1 MTRIER
7 KAGVLN
13 PETRRI
19 FSYLDGELRSA
30 EAAEFEREI
39 AGNPG
44 LEAEVR
50 AFRSVLAALDQ
61 LAVFAPSPDF
71 RVRVLAALYA
81 GRSWRVR
88 LRAWIGGG
96 SFAIVPNALASLL
109 DEGLPARQAKALS
122 AFVARDPEAARALAT
137 WRRLHDE
144 LDRLPNHAPAA
155 GFGDR
160 VMARVATAPAASAT
174 SARRSGF
181 ARRIRR
187 AWSRPA
193 DRLAAASG
201 IAFGPTTAV
210 LATAYMLF
218 SNNPLVTA
226 SNVASFL
233 WTKTA
238 EAVSGLVNSGFGS
251 ALGGVFG
258 FLDGVAPPGPAIA
271 ATVLLFACLTLVSA
285 WVLYRNIIKIPVS
298 ERRYVPI

>member
-1 MTRIER
+1 MTKIDRR
-7 KAGVLN
+7 ARALD

-19 FSYLDGELRSA
+19 FSYLDGELRSG
-30 EAAEFEREI
+30 EIVEFEREM

-50 AFRSVLAALDQ
+50 AFRSVLGALDQ

-71 RVRVLAALYA
+71 RVRVLVALYA

-109 DEGLPARQAKALS
+109 DEGLPARQARALS

-137 WRRLHDE
+137 WKRLHDE
-144 LDRLPNHAPAA
+144 LDRLPTHAPTA

-160 VMARVATAPAASAT
+160 VMARVVTAPAAST
-174 SARRSGF
+174 RRSSF
-181 ARRIRR
+181 AQRITR

-238 EAVSGLVNSGFGS
+238 DAVSGLVNSGFGS
-251 ALGGVFG
+251 AVGGVFG
-258 FLDGVAPPGPAIA
+258 FLDGVAPQGPAIA
-271 ATVLLFACLTLVSA
+271 VSVLLFACLTLVSA
-285 WVLYRNIIKIPVS
+285 WVLYRNIVKVPVS

>member
-1 MTRIER
+1 MTKIDRR
-7 KAGVLN
+7 VRDLD

-19 FSYLDGELRSA
+19 FSYLDGELRPSDVV
-30 EAAEFEREI
+30 EFEREV
-39 AGNPG
+39 ADNPG
-44 LEAEVR
+44 LKAEVR

-61 LAVFAPSPDF
+61 LALFAPSPDF
-71 RVRVLAALYA
+71 RVRVLVALYA
-81 GRSWRVR
+81 GRSWRAR
-88 LRAWIGGG
+88 ARAWIGGG

-109 DEGLPARQAKALS
+109 DESLPARQARALS
-122 AFVARDPEAARALAT
+122 AFVAGDPEAAGALAE
-137 WRRLHDE
+137 WKRLHDR
-144 LDRLPNHAPAA
+144 LDRLPAYAPAA

-160 VMARVATAPAASAT
+160 VMARVEVAPAPSV
-174 SARRSGF
+174 RHGRF
-181 ARRIRR
+181 AELVKR

-226 SNVASFL
+226 SNIASFL

-238 EAVSGLVNSGFGS
+238 DALSGLINSGFGNAVGS
-251 ALGGVFG
+251 VFG
-258 FLDGVAPPGPAIA
+258 LLDGVAPPGPALA
-271 ATVLLFACLTLVSA
+271 VSVLLFACLTLVSA
-285 WVLYRNIIKIPVS
+285 WVLYRNIVKVPVS

>member
-1 MTRIER
+1 MTKIDR
-7 KAGVLN
+7 KAGALD

-19 FSYLDGELRSA
+19 FSYLDGELRSSEVVA
-30 EAAEFEREI
+30 FEREI

-71 RVRVLAALYA
+71 RVRVLVALYA
-81 GRSWRVR
+81 GRSWRAR

-109 DEGLPARQAKALS
+109 DEGLPARQARALS

-137 WRRLHDE
+137 WKRLHDE
-144 LDRLPNHAPAA
+144 LDRLPTYAPPA

-160 VMARVATAPAASAT
+160 VMARVATAPAASVRH
-174 SARRSGF
+174 SSF
-181 ARRIRR
+181 AQRMRQ

-226 SNVASFL
+226 PNVASFL
-233 WTKTA
+233 WTKTT
-238 EAVSGLVNSGFGS
+238 EALAGLFNGGFGS
-251 ALGGVFG
+251 AVGSLFG
-258 FLDGVAPPGPAIA
+258 LIDGVAPPGPAIA
-271 ATVLLFACLTLVSA
+271 VTALLFACLTLVSA
-285 WVLYRNIIKIPVS
+285 WVLYRNIFKVPVS